1 MKLHVILAAIVDA
14 FEAQTEATLDTQ
26 DGGCGWANA
35 EVSMVSTSESGEEVI
50 WLKKDKVLD
59 VLQDVNALIVLNSN
73 GLLLNDGMPLKKR
86 FSGHTCIAYGIRM
99 DSLREKVNEERA
111 ADSELLMLRKK
122 VKLLEKERNA
132 LLQYKPAEVAL
143 AELASKAAE
152 ALDKRKAIVNEPSGF
167 DPKKYK
173 DKSLGGVPVLL
184 LSDWHWGEVV
194 DGDQINGFNE
204 YNLEIAHKRCDR
216 VFDTALELMLAR
228 QSGMHYE
235 GLVVPLL
242 GDMLSGNIHEELQRT
257 NDVPIMVAI
266 QDLADKL
273 SARLID
279 AAQNF
284 EWVYVPCVVGNH
296 GRIDRKPVAKNAPVE
311 SYEHILYQMVQGFVT
326 RALGDNCNVQFEISP
341 SLDMPVNIYSTK
353 FLLTHGDQIKG
364 GHGIGSFWPSMIKT
378 YHKKQANYAGN
389 GMAFDYMVC
398 GHFHHYGVADR
409 CIVNGSLKGYD
420 EWVASQNFAFES
432 PIQALWVVHPHY
444 GITAHYAVY
453 ADEPMNAGVEIPAPV
468 SRPRK
473 ARAASC

>member
-1 MKLHVILAAIVDA
+1 MKLQTIFAAITDA
-14 FEAQTEATLDTQ
+14 FDAQPE
-26 DGGCGWANA
+26 NA
-35 EVSMVSTSESGEEVI
+35 SWGDSEVSMMSTMDKGETVI
-50 WLKKDKVLD
+50 WLKKEKALD
-59 VLQDVNALIVLNSN
+59 VLGDASALIVLNSHDFLLDN
-73 GLLLNDGMPLKKR
+73 GLPQKKR
-86 FSGHTCIAYGIRM
+86 VGSTTYVAYGIRL
-99 DSLREKVNEERA
+99 DALRKKVEEEQSE
-111 ADSELLMLRKK
+111 DSELLMLRKK

-132 LLQYKPAEVAL
+132 LLKSKPAELAM
-143 AELASKAAE
+143 AELAAKASE
-152 ALDKRKAIVNEPSGF
+152 ALSKRKTIVNAPSGF

-194 DGDQINGFNE
+194 DADQINGFNE
-204 YNLEIAHKRCDR
+204 FNLEIAHKRCDR
-216 VFDTALELMLAR
+216 VFDTALELLLAR
-228 QSGMHYE
+228 QAGMHYE
-235 GLVVPLL
+235 GIVVPLL

-273 SARLID
+273 SARLLD
-279 AAQNF
+279 VAQHF

-311 SYEHILYQMVQGFVT
+311 SYEHILYRMIQGFVT
-326 RALGDNCNVQFEISP
+326 RTLGENCNVQFEISP
-341 SLDMPVNIYSTK
+341 SLDMPVKIYNTG

-364 GHGIGSFWPSMIKT
+364 GSGIGNFWPSMIKT
-378 YHKKQANYAGN
+378 YHKKQANYSGN
-389 GMAFDYMVC
+389 GMSFDYMVC

-420 EWVASQNFAFES
+420 EWVASQNFAYES

-453 ADEPMNAGVEIPAPV
+453 ADEPVSAQSNIPAPV

-473 ARAASC
+473 QRAVSC